1 MANHYGRSVNIF
13 LVGGLTDVAETKG
26 HKRTYIGAM
35 LGKVIQ
41 CLKKI
46 KTENL
51 LLLIDEVDKIERG
64 GFPS

>member
-1 MANHYGRSVNIF
+1 M
-13 LVGGLTDVAETKG
+13 AETKG
-26 HKRTYIGAM
+26 HRRTYIGTM

-64 GFPS
+64 GSPS